1 MQINKLLQPKN
12 NLGRGDPNCLGR
24 GDQNYLRFGDPNFL
38 GRGDSNCLGPGDPNC
53 LRRDDPKNL
62 GWARLHPKFLGRLW
76 LHFFGSFWPKNFCSV
91 IITSRLVSRA
101 VTHSLLERDGWG
113 SNLGQVKSII
123 VLQTAY
129 HRCDIS
135 AKGAVLPGLNDAEM
149 DPINSLHASTYYSDC
164 NERFDW

>member
-62 GWARLHPKFLGRLW
+62 GWARLHPKI
-76 LHFFGSFWPKNFCSV
+76 FGSSLTTFFWV
-91 IITSRLVSRA
+91 
-101 VTHSLLERDGWG
+101 
-113 SNLGQVKSII
+113 
-123 VLQTAY
+123 VLTQKFLQ
-129 HRCDIS
+129 CDNNE
-135 AKGAVLPGLNDAEM
+135 P
-149 DPINSLHASTYYSDC
+149 AS
-164 NERFDW
+164 